1 MKIEVFRNK
10 PPGKSCKSLTAG
22 VLEAVSEMTE
32 DIEVKLLSFP
42 SAEAER
48 RGINKAPATIFNGK
62 TTVLGVLSKEDI
74 VHEIEELKKKKIG
87 VVISKSPFYDENVK
101 STLTM
106 MEGLIKNPYNEVTLF
121 LVSDG
126 VWMAKRGVKDF
137 DPRLREFTSSGGK
150 VILSQ
155 GHLKACGLKEE
166 GLIDDVTITSR
177 PYDDLV
183 DLVMDEWDRT
193 VVV

>member
-1 MKIEVFRNK
+1 
-10 PPGKSCKSLTAG
+10 
-22 VLEAVSEMTE
+22 MTE

-42 SAEAER
+42 SVEAEK
-48 RGINKAPATIFNGK
+48 RGVSKAPSTVFNGK
-62 TTVLGVLSKEDI
+62 KTVLGVLSKEDI
-74 VHEIEELKKKKIG
+74 VQEIEELKKKKIG
-87 VVISKSPFYDENVK
+87 VVISKSPLYDENVK

-106 MEGLIKNPYNEVTLF
+106 MEGLVKNPYNEVTLF

-137 DPRLREFTSSGGK
+137 DPCLREFTRSGGK
-150 VILSQ
+150 VILSH